1 MNKFLTLAIACLIT
15 ATCLAQTGTV
25 PASKSLTR
33 VGTLT
38 RVGNKYYAGN
48 QEMNKRQ
55 TLDFL
60 AQKNCQA
67 AYQEFRKGYG
77 TATAGWVMLGVGLA
91 LDFGYVACVC
101 VSAVELAKDTP
112 NEKKAANIATA
123 GLAMGLTGAVLELA
137 SIPTLI
143 VGYTKMHRAADVYN
157 LDCTKSTAYNPYW
170 AVQASDNGIGLALHF

>member
-1 MNKFLTLAIACLIT
+1 MNKLLTLAIACLIA
-15 ATCLAQTGTV
+15 ATSLAQTATV
-25 PASKSLTR
+25 PANSCLTR
-33 VGTLT
+33 M
-38 RVGNKYYAGN
+38 GNKYYVGN

-123 GLAMGLTGAVLELA
+123 GLAMGLTGAVFELA
-137 SIPTLI
+137 SIPTLV
-143 VGYTKMHRAADVYN
+143 VGYKKMHNAAYVYN
-157 LDCTKSTAYNPYW
+157 LDCTRSTAYNPYW